1 MPLSAADFAK
11 RVRDKNPG
19 AYDDLSDDDL
29 TTRVL
34 RSHPEYADMVD
45 PKATTSPP
53 TVQSPAVARA
63 KNIVT
68 AKGGK
73 SEDHPWLDALDYVGA
88 GLQAVGG
95 LLPDLSADPG
105 GVQYTA
111 NVVRTAAGYMA
122 KHPGATGERQAIL
135 SAVPIVG
142 APVAALAEPS
152 IAYNEGRAPTHE
164 ENVSA
169 VEGGA
174 ALATLIAAPKVIGKV
189 GRMAE
194 ARQARV
200 ANVLTAKGVPPES
213 IPQFTPEETALTD
226 RAGAAQAAAK
236 PRVSDLEAMR
246 SQMAAAQERI
256 AGSSGSDVEATPPTD
271 DDILSVASRRTGGR
285 PASEAARQ
293 SIAEDQH
300 RLSPQAALDRENLP
314 VEEFVRQRFPKATI
328 NTDAGPE
335 WVRGV
340 LDKVPAGKPGLSVED
355 APPDLL
361 TMPGEPAELQD
372 QGRHVVYRDP
382 DGRPVAA
389 ATVVRTSDGALV
401 RDFATD
407 KAQGLLASRAA
418 GAVLRELDKMGVN
431 DHFAEISPEA
441 ARFIQRAEAAKAR
454 GVLPVRGASAD
465 SPSEA
470 AKQEES
476 ASRYSLGVGVKAE
489 EGMRSH
495 SIFDPEGQEVGHALV
510 QKDGDVAR
518 IEWLGERDSEDV
530 QSRPLTN
537 QFGPATL
544 RELAVQY
551 LRGNPDIKFVE
562 GQHMG
567 GADYG
572 KPKWVRVPASRFLG
586 ESDLA
591 PVQTAPPDTATRAH
605 QALPV
610 RETPAPTATAGSE
623 ESPPPEPPSPVVAAV
638 TEPTPPPPALPS
650 PDDPAYPSA
659 LRTRFSGEKGV
670 RRAEGNV
677 IGNFFRKTMNPV
689 EQEALSLMR
698 DEKGNPG
705 HLKAMLDG
713 THKAYADAAK
723 VADDAFDTG
732 GRNAETST
740 ERATRSRVA
749 ALARIE
755 ALRPIIEQ
763 AMNPTPAMKQAD
775 AMFDAYATKTL
786 AEGRKLGVLD
796 SSITPENYVP
806 HLLQP
811 LEPRTVDVNAGRLR
825 VGGISRRTSFANK
838 RGYPTILEAVAHGVE
853 PRTLNAADAIS
864 VYADKH
870 GTAVATKILV
880 DTLKE
885 SDIGKFT
892 TRENAPAGWAEV
904 GEGTRTFK
912 NDIAYESGGEDE
924 SALAVA
930 HQALYAPPEIAKA
943 LKPITDPNYMMQ
955 VRGFEQSSAY
965 QAYIKSAELSLSFF
979 HMKALNITAL
989 NDMRLGPVDLARAY
1003 AAPMDSPAF
1012 VDMER
1017 NFIQHGGKTSI
1028 ESQTAEAYRKLTPT
1042 SLPTRVDAIRNLPGL
1057 RQMDA
1062 AAAWTSRVTFEVMQ
1076 RKFKVIDFASKDAA
1090 WIAEHPKAS
1099 GVEIA
1104 TARRQLARQVN
1115 AAYGGLNWEA
1125 LGVRRTEMGIARAL
1139 FLAPDWTYSNVDSG
1153 VQAFQGGAG
1162 GTAAR
1167 WFWAR
1172 SIAGGMAMTAATT
1185 YFMTGKRSEEV
1196 PGKMRDKLFNVY
1208 LGDDKDGNRKYMN
1221 MFFAGAPS
1229 DLVNLAGNIADYGI
1243 GRGIAMTIANKLA
1256 PVSRAAE
1263 HQLSNQNF
1271 MGRDI
1276 VPKGAGP
1283 VAGTVLSAK
1292 ALASDL
1298 LPVPLTL
1305 TNIIQMVTDPKRE
1318 YSVGEYAAV
1327 LAGGVRPRRV
1337 KPEAPEPERNS
1348 TWDIINGTPVYK
1360 GRRG

>member
-1 MPLSAADFAK
+1 MP
-11 RVRDKNPG
+11 RDRIK
-19 AYDDLSDDDL
+19 LSDAKALIASGQSAEKIAENFDIEDD
-29 TTRVL
+29 
-34 RSHPEYADMVD
+34 SM
-45 PKATTSPP
+45 
-53 TVQSPAVARA
+53 AVAA
-63 KNIVT
+63 PAPT
-68 AKGGK
+68 
-73 SEDHPWLDALDYVGA
+73 
-88 GLQAVGG
+88 
-95 LLPDLSADPG
+95 
-105 GVQYTA
+105 
-111 NVVRTAAGYMA
+111 TAAA
-122 KHPGATGERQAIL
+122 
-135 SAVPIVG
+135 
-142 APVAALAEPS
+142 
-152 IAYNEGRAPTHE
+152 
-164 ENVSA
+164 
-169 VEGGA
+169 
-174 ALATLIAAPKVIGKV
+174 
-189 GRMAE
+189 
-194 ARQARV
+194 ARV
-200 ANVLTAKGVPPES
+200 ANVVRAKGGNADDPAWDFFNPLGSAAKAVMNSDYSAASVKGLARVAGIPTNSAEAKESAKTAALGVLSAGIIPAANQAKEMILGAADAFHRTKAAQTTARKVQAATSGVPMVGAPIAAVTEPGIEYAEGTAPTHKANVAAVEGGVTLAAMGAGVIAGKVAGRSPAQARIANVLAAKGVPPES
-213 IPQFTPEETALTD
+213 IPQFTPEETALAD
-226 RAGAAQAAAK
+226 RVRQASEPIAAVRDQQGQVTTAASHDELKQKLSIQPKVERDENGSAVWHDDYPGYDQGVVVNGEFVTIGELDAFNGDADAAAVAAREFK
-236 PRVSDLEAMR
+236 YAKNPRGYRSKYFGSRSDFMK
-246 SQMAAAQERI
+246 
-256 AGSSGSDVEATPPTD
+256 
-271 DDILSVASRRTGGR
+271 
-285 PASEAARQ
+285 EAAVNYASADQAVKAQTGSADAGVQTEMERRLAGRSPADVARAQ
-293 SIAEDQH
+293 IAADQN

-314 VEEFVRQRFPKATI
+314 VEEFVRQRFSKATI

-340 LDKVPAGKPGLSVED
+340 LDKVSAGKPGLSVED

-361 TMPGEPAELQD
+361 TMAGESTELQD
-372 QGRHVVYRDP
+372 QGKHVVYRDP

-454 GVLPVRGASAD
+454 G
-465 SPSEA
+465 
-470 AKQEES
+470 
-476 ASRYSLGVGVKAE
+476 
-489 EGMRSH
+489 
-495 SIFDPEGQEVGHALV
+495 
-510 QKDGDVAR
+510 
-518 IEWLGERDSEDV
+518 
-530 QSRPLTN
+530 
-537 QFGPATL
+537 
-544 RELAVQY
+544 
-551 LRGNPDIKFVE
+551 
-562 GQHMG
+562 
-567 GADYG
+567 
-572 KPKWVRVPASRFLG
+572 
-586 ESDLA
+586 
-591 PVQTAPPDTATRAH
+591 
-605 QALPV
+605 ALPV
-610 RETPAPTATAGSE
+610 LETPPDSTATTGPE
-623 ESPPPEPPSPVVAAV
+623 ESSPLEPPTPVVAAV
-638 TEPTPPPPALPS
+638 TDPTPPPPALPS

-677 IGNFFRKTMNPV
+677 IGNFFRETMNPV

-713 THKAYADAAK
+713 THQAYADAAE

-740 ERATRSRVA
+740 ERATRERVA

-892 TRENAPAGWAEV
+892 TREKAPAGWAEV

-1090 WIAEHPKAS
+1090 WIAEHPNAS

-1348 TWDIINGTPVYK
+1348 TWDIINGKPVYK

>member
-1 MPLSAADFAK
+1 MPRDRIKLSDAKALIASGQSAEKIAENFDIEDDSAAVAA
-11 RVRDKNPG
+11 P
-19 AYDDLSDDDL
+19 A
-29 TTRVL
+29 
-34 RSHPEYADMVD
+34 
-45 PKATTSPP
+45 P
-53 TVQSPAVARA
+53 T
-63 KNIVT
+63 
-68 AKGGK
+68 
-73 SEDHPWLDALDYVGA
+73 
-88 GLQAVGG
+88 
-95 LLPDLSADPG
+95 
-105 GVQYTA
+105 
-111 NVVRTAAGYMA
+111 TAAA
-122 KHPGATGERQAIL
+122 
-135 SAVPIVG
+135 
-142 APVAALAEPS
+142 
-152 IAYNEGRAPTHE
+152 
-164 ENVSA
+164 
-169 VEGGA
+169 
-174 ALATLIAAPKVIGKV
+174 
-189 GRMAE
+189 
-194 ARQARV
+194 ARV
-200 ANVLTAKGVPPES
+200 ANVVRAKGGNADDSAWDFFNPLGSAAKAVMNSDYSAASVKGLARVAGIPTNSAEAKESAKTAALGVLSAGIIPAANQAKEMILGAADAFHRTKAAQTTARKVQAATSGVPMVGAPIAAVAEPGIEYAEGTAPTHKANVAAVEGGVTLAAMGAGVIAGKVAGRSPAQARIANVLAAKGVPPES

-256 AGSSGSDVEATPPTD
+256 AGSSGSDGVAAPPTD

-285 PASEAARQ
+285 PASETARQ

-454 GVLPVRGASAD
+454 G
-465 SPSEA
+465 
-470 AKQEES
+470 
-476 ASRYSLGVGVKAE
+476 
-489 EGMRSH
+489 
-495 SIFDPEGQEVGHALV
+495 
-510 QKDGDVAR
+510 
-518 IEWLGERDSEDV
+518 
-530 QSRPLTN
+530 
-537 QFGPATL
+537 
-544 RELAVQY
+544 
-551 LRGNPDIKFVE
+551 
-562 GQHMG
+562 
-567 GADYG
+567 
-572 KPKWVRVPASRFLG
+572 
-586 ESDLA
+586 
-591 PVQTAPPDTATRAH
+591 
-605 QALPV
+605 ALPV
-610 RETPAPTATAGSE
+610 LETPPDSTATTGPE
-623 ESPPPEPPSPVVAAV
+623 ESSPLEPPTPVVAAV
-638 TEPTPPPPALPS
+638 TDPTPPPPALPS

-677 IGNFFRKTMNPV
+677 IGNFFRETMNPV

-713 THKAYADAAK
+713 THQAYADAAE

-1090 WIAEHPKAS
+1090 WIAEHPNAS

-1348 TWDIINGTPVYK
+1348 TWDIINGKPVYK